1 MKNYYWLILSII
13 WAGLIVYL
21 SFLNPISEGNLEPW
35 FKYQDKL
42 GHFLFYALLS
52 LGLCK
57 TFSQEI
63 IIRNPLIIAST
74 VALVFGMLIELSQH
88 FFTHY
93 RDGDFWDALANGLGI
108 LFMLVLINSHPKLFG
123 FNPKT

>member
-1 MKNYYWLILSII
+1 MKNYFWFILSII

-21 SFLNPISEGNLEPW
+21 SFFNPISEGILEPW

-57 TFSQEI
+57 TFSKEI
-63 IIRNPLIIAST
+63 IIQNPLIIALNRCTSFRG
-74 VALVFGMLIELSQH
+74 A
-88 FFTHY
+88 Y
-93 RDGDFWDALANGLGI
+93 
-108 LFMLVLINSHPKLFG
+108 
-123 FNPKT
+123 